1 MTQPLPPLNQDTVIE
16 LAREGGF
23 AFIPKL
29 AGLRRIALADITPAQ
44 RQRLNQ
50 LLNQTLPYAREAGQ
64 PDSPGCGDQ
73 RYFRVQIN
81 YASQNLCS
89 EIVLLIPE
97 TRAPQALVDL
107 WKTGQV
113 DE

>member
-1 MTQPLPPLNQDTVIE
+1 MKPLPALNQDTVIE

-29 AGLRRIALADITPAQ
+29 AGQRRIALADITPEQ

-50 LLNQTLPYAREAGQ
+50 LLDQALPYAQEEGQ

-73 RYFRVQIN
+73 RYFRVQIS
-81 YASQNLCS
+81 YSSQTLRS

-97 TRAPQALVDL
+97 SSAPQALIDL

>member
-1 MTQPLPPLNQDTVIE
+1 MKPLPALNQDTVIE

-29 AGLRRIALADITPAQ
+29 AGQRRIALADITPEQ

-50 LLNQTLPYAREAGQ
+50 LLNQALPYAQEEGQ

-73 RYFRVQIN
+73 RYFRVQIS
-81 YASQNLCS
+81 YYSQALCS

-97 TRAPQALVDL
+97 ANAPQALVDL

>member
-1 MTQPLPPLNQDTVIE
+1 MKPLPTLNQDTVIE

-23 AFIPKL
+23 AYIPKL
-29 AGLRRIALADITPAQ
+29 AGQRRIALADITPEQ

-50 LLNQTLPYAREAGQ
+50 LLNQTLPYAQEEGQ
-64 PDSPGCGDQ
+64 PNSPSCGDQ
-73 RYFRVQIN
+73 RYYRIQIN
-81 YASQNLCS
+81 YTSPTLS
-89 EIVLLIPE
+89 TEIVLLIPE
-97 TRAPQALVDL
+97 SSAPQALVDL

>member
-1 MTQPLPPLNQDTVIE
+1 MRPLPSFSQITVIE

-29 AGLRRIALADITPAQ
+29 AGQRRIALADITPEQ

-50 LLNQTLPYAREAGQ
+50 LLNQTLPYAQEEGQ
-64 PDSPGCGDQ
+64 PGSPGCGDQ
-73 RYFRVQIN
+73 RYFRVQIS
-81 YASQNLCS
+81 YYSQTLSS

-97 TRAPQALVDL
+97 TSAPQALIDL

>member
-1 MTQPLPPLNQDTVIE
+1 MKPFPALNQDTVIE

-29 AGLRRIALADITPAQ
+29 AGQRRIALADITPEQ

-50 LLNQTLPYAREAGQ
+50 LLNQTLPYAQEEGK
-64 PDSPGCGDQ
+64 PGSPGCGDQ
-73 RYFRVQIN
+73 RYFRVQIS
-81 YASQNLCS
+81 YYSQNLRS

-97 TRAPQALVDL
+97 TSAPQALVDL

>member
-1 MTQPLPPLNQDTVIE
+1 MRPLPTLDQDSVIE

-29 AGLRRIALADITPAQ
+29 AGPRRIALADIPPAQ
-44 RQRLNQ
+44 RQRLDQ
-50 LLNQTLPYAREAGQ
+50 LLKQTLPYAQEAGQ

-73 RYFRVQIN
+73 RYFRLQIN
-81 YASQNLCS
+81 YYSQNSSS

-97 TRAPQALVDL
+97 GSAPQALIDL

-113 DE
+113 DR

>member
-1 MTQPLPPLNQDTVIE
+1 MKPLPTLDQNTVIE

-29 AGLRRIALADITPAQ
+29 AGQRRIALADITPAQ

-50 LLNQTLPYAREAGQ
+50 LINLTLPYAREEGQ

-81 YASQNLCS
+81 YASPTLCS

-97 TRAPQALVDL
+97 TSAPQALVDL

>member
-1 MTQPLPPLNQDTVIE
+1 MKPLPALNQDTVIE

-29 AGLRRIALADITPAQ
+29 AGQRRIALADITPEQ

-50 LLNQTLPYAREAGQ
+50 LLNQALPYAQEEGQ

-73 RYFRVQIN
+73 RYFRVQIS
-81 YASQNLCS
+81 YYSQALCS
-89 EIVLLIPE
+89 KIVLLIPE
-97 TRAPQALVDL
+97 TNAPQALVDL

>member
-1 MTQPLPPLNQDTVIE
+1 MKPLPALNQDTVIE

-29 AGLRRIALADITPAQ
+29 AGQRRIVLADITPEQ

-50 LLNQTLPYAREAGQ
+50 LLNQALPYAQEEGQ

-73 RYFRVQIN
+73 RYFRVHIS
-81 YASQNLCS
+81 YYSQALCS

-97 TRAPQALVDL
+97 TSAPQALVDL